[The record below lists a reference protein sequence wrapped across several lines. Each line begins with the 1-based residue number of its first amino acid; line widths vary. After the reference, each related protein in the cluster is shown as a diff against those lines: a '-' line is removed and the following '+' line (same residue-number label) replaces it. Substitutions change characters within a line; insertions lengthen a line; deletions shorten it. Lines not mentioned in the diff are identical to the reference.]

1 MQRREEQ
8 RVTQPLES
16 AELLDVGAVNGAPGM
31 QEDEESVT
39 LAELADP
46 QGADDPAATP
56 APAATSDPLALP
68 SDDPELVRIRE
79 ILVGPHLRDHER
91 RLRLVEQRA
100 AEPQALAQTLEQLSE
115 RLERERE
122 ERQAL
127 RLELAHER
135 QAREELASL
144 HAQALS
150 ELAQRVDQEREVIVL
165 TQDDSGPTVEAG
177 PERQRELHRQEHLR
191 LEAAHAAQVEALRQL
206 VVDAERALVA
216 MQAERQHLAGLLAEL
231 GLHLIRH
238 AASPAAQAEQA
249 TEILSVRLSETDPAA
264 GS

>member
-1 MQRREEQ
+1 MQRQEEQ
-8 RVTQPLES
+8 RVTQRLES

-91 RLRLVEQRA
+91 RLRLVWQR
-100 AEPQALAQTLEQLSE
+100 
-115 RLERERE
+115 
-122 ERQAL
+122 
-127 RLELAHER
+127 
-135 QAREELASL
+135 
-144 HAQALS
+144 
-150 ELAQRVDQEREVIVL
+150 
-165 TQDDSGPTVEAG
+165 
-177 PERQRELHRQEHLR
+177 
-191 LEAAHAAQVEALRQL
+191 
-206 VVDAERALVA
+206 DAERAVVA